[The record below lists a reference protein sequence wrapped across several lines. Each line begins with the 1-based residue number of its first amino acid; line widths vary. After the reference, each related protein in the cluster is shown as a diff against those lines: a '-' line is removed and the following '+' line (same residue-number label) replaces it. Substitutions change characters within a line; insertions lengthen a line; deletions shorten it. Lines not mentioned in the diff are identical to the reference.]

1 MLASLE
7 NGSPAQP
14 ESQAVVSVPTVAP
27 GIFVANGLSID
38 FELRIIVV
46 EGQEVKLS
54 PRQYKLLVFLAE
66 NAGKIVAHKNIL
78 YHVWGPEYEE
88 ETQYLH
94 VFVNQL
100 RQKIEPDPH
109 NPRYILTERGFGYRL
124 NAPKAKSPK
133 YE

>member
-1 MLASLE
+1 
-7 NGSPAQP
+7 
-14 ESQAVVSVPTVAP
+14 
-27 GIFVANGLSID
+27 
-38 FELRIIVV
+38 
-46 EGQEVKLS
+46 
-54 PRQYKLLVFLAE
+54 
-66 NAGKIVAHKNIL
+66 VAHKNIL